1 MKPVVLNVKK
11 GIVDEEA
18 RLEEKN
24 SFNDGHPLRS
34 QKQIYGRLRRP
45 PVLG

>member
-1 MKPVVLNVKK
+1 MKPVVLKVMK

-24 SFNDGHPLRS
+24 PFNDSHSLRG
-34 QKQIYGRLRRP
+34 QKQI
-45 PVLG
+45 